1 MIEVYIVL
9 IGLAISSFLGSLSYR
24 VPRKISIL
32 TPPSF
37 CPSCKR
43 RLRAFEL
50 VPVASYLALRG
61 RCRTCGYRIPVRFLI
76 IELLTPLLYI
86 ALYRRVGIS
95 PIFFTC
101 GYLVSLLLYLS
112 LVDIDTGS
120 VSAGDIAA
128 IYAGGMFT
136 LFLSYRGATTQRPLE
151 SLYGFGL
158 CLGLLSLSLLIIY
171 VVKRRRAL
179 GIGDLLILPGIALY
193 FGLYSIIRILLFSS
207 IFGLVFG
214 MVLIVLKRVDSNFKF
229 PMIPFLCV
237 GVCIEILA
245 FYSTIQI

>member
-1 MIEVYIVL
+1 LIELYIIL

-37 CPSCKR
+37 CPSCRR

-50 VPVASYLALRG
+50 VPVASYIALRG
-61 RCRTCGYRIPVRFLI
+61 RCRTCGYRIPVQFLI
-76 IELLTPLLYI
+76 IEILTPLLFF
-86 ALYRRVGIS
+86 ALYRRIGIN
-95 PIFFTC
+95 PILFTY

-120 VSAGDIAA
+120 VSAGDIGA
-128 IYAGGMFT
+128 IYAGGLFM
-136 LFLSYRGATTQRPLE
+136 LFLSYRGVTAQRPLQ

-171 VVKRRRAL
+171 IIRRRRAL
-179 GIGDLLILPGIALY
+179 GIGDILILPGIALY

-207 IFGLVFG
+207 IVGLAFGV
-214 MVLIVLKRVDSNFKF
+214 VLIILKKVDSTFKF
-229 PMIPFLCV
+229 PMIPFLTV

-245 FYSTIQI
+245 FYSTIQV